1 MLGLLVSAAFL
12 LAALQPV
19 EAQSP
24 AGSPAGQWTSEGARA
39 EVEIYPCGATGH
51 EVSNQKMLDTLC
63 GYVTDKGARL
73 CGRVVKVL
81 PKGLA
86 ELQAKGKKAEDV
98 LAHPVLCVSAAA
110 DQTWPWKG
118 GVFNLDDATAY
129 WVRLAPQG
137 VDKLKFS
144 ACALGG
150 WYCPS
155 KGEFVWTKASE

>member
-98 LAHPVLCVSAAA
+98 LAHPCCAFRVRPTRRGPGKAVSSIHGLFCQARTARGGQIEVQCLRLGRVVLSE
-110 DQTWPWKG
+110 
-118 GVFNLDDATAY
+118 
-129 WVRLAPQG
+129 QG
-137 VDKLKFS
+137 
-144 ACALGG
+144 
-150 WYCPS
+150 
-155 KGEFVWTKASE
+155 